1 MRHCRRS
8 NPDNPQDVGQLE
20 GGNGNTQQQEAQRV
34 RGHLLVT
41 WEWCVGTGGAM
52 GDLATAV
59 AWMVMWSVPT
69 KNETRRTA
77 SQTRCKQRAKRVP
90 TAPRTIGHLKASVG
104 VASPNQGGDMSKTI
118 KKDRCKNTWDRVRS
132 NSTLKTIRSR
142 LHAFVRTSNLTGW
155 RVAVLGLP
163 GLPAS
168 RSTMSRS
175 AMGPIDQDRVV
186 NRAADLVGRVSRQ
199 TFW

>member
-1 MRHCRRS
+1 MNTLRYYVGKRSPAVVAWRRPQPFIHRTRHFGLLRGCRG
-8 NPDNPQDVGQLE
+8 VVLQLRKNLHTCSCSAE
-20 GGNGNTQQQEAQRV
+20 TSACFQQQEAQRV

-104 VASPNQGGDMSKTI
+104 VRCVRRRCKIQTSPNQGGDMSKTI
-118 KKDRCKNTWDRVRS
+118 KKDRCKNTWDRVRR
-132 NSTLKTIRSR
+132 TLHCTHSDDQ
-142 LHAFVRTSNLTGW
+142 TSIFAGDCG
-155 RVAVLGLP
+155 VLG
-163 GLPAS
+163 
-168 RSTMSRS
+168 
-175 AMGPIDQDRVV
+175 
-186 NRAADLVGRVSRQ
+186 
-199 TFW
+199 